1 MCTYCIKNDIPPI
14 LFYAG
19 IAGGIITTS
28 KTIYKMY
35 NRAINWYNKKE
46 EKEEQNQAKL
56 IRLIENTSEQLN
68 NNTKLINK
76 ILETKNNEQ
85 Q

>member
-1 MCTYCIKNDIPPI
+1 MCTYCNQNDIPPI

-19 IAGGIITTS
+19 IVGGIITTS

-35 NRAINWYNKKE
+35 NRVFN

-76 ILETKNNEQ
+76 ILETKINNNEH
-85 Q
+85 

>member
-1 MCTYCIKNDIPPI
+1 MCTYCNQNDIPPI

-19 IAGGIITTS
+19 IVGGIITTS

-35 NRAINWYNKKE
+35 NRVFNEKE

-76 ILETKNNEQ
+76 ILETKINNNEH
-85 Q
+85 